1 MPGIVSV
8 SASFP
13 NTVTNRA
20 PVPQKCLSVDET
32 CGPLRSRRSVSVLV
46 RQDSR
51 CYYYAVIVEPLF
63 IAFQLLGPKML
74 VVNVPRTVLLQEE
87 T

>member
-1 MPGIVSV
+1 M
-8 SASFP
+8 
-13 NTVTNRA
+13 
-20 PVPQKCLSVDET
+20 
-32 CGPLRSRRSVSVLV
+32 LV